1 MSNKLSAMLP
11 SNVTNYYHT
20 ASPHLETLAIS
31 AFTYFN
37 ASRFTFVPPMR
48 AAFFSFTMLTIWKAI
63 SPSINNY
70 VQISD
75 PKSPLAL
82 VRDFSKIAI
91 SFIVTKAICNVL
103 NQGLTNTQ
111 ILTVFGTSFIIYQIG
126 LKVYQEMYPRIFPN
140 K

>member
-1 MSNKLSAMLP
+1 MLP
-11 SNVTNYYHT
+11 SYVTNHYHS
-20 ASPHLETLAIS
+20 ASPLLETLAIS
-31 AFTYFN
+31 GFTYFN

-63 SPSINNY
+63 SPSINNN

-75 PKSPLAL
+75 PNSPLVL
-82 VRDFSKIAI
+82 MRDFSKIAI
-91 SFIVTKAICNVL
+91 SFIVTKALCNVF

-126 LKVYQEMYPRIFPN
+126 LKLYQEIYPKICPN